1 MPKQYFVYILA
12 NASRRLY
19 VGITNNLERR
29 IFEHKRK
36 IIPGFTSIYNINRL
50 VFFETTVD
58 VSAAIAREKQI
69 KGWRR
74 SKKIALI
81 EIKNP
86 MWNDLSAGWF
96 DQAFVCPQ

>member
-1 MPKQYFVYILA
+1 MTKQYYVYILA
-12 NASRRLY
+12 HASRRLY
-19 VGITNNLERR
+19 VGVTNDLERR
-29 IFEHKRK
+29 IFEHKCK
-36 IIPGFTSIYNINRL
+36 LIPGFTSDYNIHRL

-58 VSAAIAREKQI
+58 VWAAISREKQL